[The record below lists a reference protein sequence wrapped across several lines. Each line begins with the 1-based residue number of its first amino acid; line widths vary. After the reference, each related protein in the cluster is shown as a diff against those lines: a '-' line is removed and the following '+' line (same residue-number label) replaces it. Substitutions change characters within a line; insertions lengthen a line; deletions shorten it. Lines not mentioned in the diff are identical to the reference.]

1 MNEGKYMINPIT
13 STIVFFS
20 YLILFIILRIVFF
33 NFAFKTHKRPLSMFY
48 DTTLFIATTIWL
60 ITIREIIWFNYE
72 SSILWLGVIL
82 YVVAICDFGYNIYQF
97 KNIKHSTN

>member
-1 MNEGKYMINPIT
+1 MINPIT

-20 YLILFIILRIVFF
+20 YLILFILLRIVFF
-33 NFAFKTHKRPLSMFY
+33 NFAFKIHKRQLSMFY
-48 DTTLFIATTIWL
+48 DMTLLIATTIWL

-72 SSILWLGVIL
+72 SSIFWLGAIL
-82 YVVAICDFGYNIYQF
+82 YLVAICDFGYNIYQY